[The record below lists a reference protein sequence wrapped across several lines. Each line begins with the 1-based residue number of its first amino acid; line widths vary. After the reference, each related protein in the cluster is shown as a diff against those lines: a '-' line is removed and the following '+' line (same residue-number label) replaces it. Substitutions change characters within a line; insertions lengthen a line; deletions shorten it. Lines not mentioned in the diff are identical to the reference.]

1 MCPLVA
7 GILTFAGC
15 LTAILVV
22 ALLIS
27 IQRKVKKNMAD
38 TSKLTAIT
46 AKIQTDVAALLAS
59 SANDQPAID
68 ASTAVLTA
76 LDTTVLAAIP
86 AAPATPP
93 ATS

>member
-7 GILTFAGC
+7 AILTFAGC

-27 IQRKVKKNMAD
+27 IRRMVKKNMAD
-38 TSKLTAIT
+38 TTKLTA
-46 AKIQTDVAALLAS
+46 AVAQLGTDVSKLLAS

-68 ASTAVLTA
+68 AATAAVTA
-76 LDTTVLAAIP
+76 LDQQVVTSTP
-86 AAPATPP
+86 AAPAAP
-93 ATS
+93 AGS